1 MLADMPLPDGFD
13 AGPLKSG
20 NGARDRY
27 QLGAQVAGAVACAWI
42 DRWIAARRTGD
53 ASGVRRAVAAMVSSH
68 EWPILREMDAEGRY
82 PEVLWGL
89 ADAMA
94 ENRGVMAGKLLTV
107 EESYRSSLGCPS

>member
-1 MLADMPLPDGFD
+1 
-13 AGPLKSG
+13 
-20 NGARDRY
+20 
-27 QLGAQVAGAVACAWI
+27 
-42 DRWIAARRTGD
+42 
-53 ASGVRRAVAAMVSSH
+53 MVSSH
-68 EWPILREMDAEGRY
+68 EWSILREMDAEGRY